1 MYHRIRQ
8 GLNYTL
14 PVIWYEDS
22 PDGDGGVLP
31 SLSSMFL
38 QPSGHGFSNPAYRN
52 SIVDGAVVVLLSRG
66 DAGLAA
72 GAVQLKQF
80 DASMVPWDRFDQ
92 ATPAGDIK
100 GWILKALSHVTSLS
114 PSGFTAAAPE
124 AAVMKRSSGVTIR
137 TSEVRWNFG
146 GDLPIPP
153 ALRQDDA
160 GASAQVRLRLNVRT
174 GPIGVGV
181 LSKNRTWIAQQAL
194 FAAGPVD
201 VYLAIPRLA
210 DATDIIVYNG
220 GTNSA
225 GLVDVDAVSIATF
238 K

>member
-1 MYHRIRQ
+1 
-8 GLNYTL
+8 
-14 PVIWYEDS
+14 
-22 PDGDGGVLP
+22 
-31 SLSSMFL
+31 MFL

-52 SIVDGAVVVLLSRG
+52 SIVDGAVVVLLSHS

-72 GAVQLKQF
+72 GSVQLKQF
-80 DASMVPWDRFDQ
+80 DANMVPWDRFDQ

-100 GWILKALSHVTSLS
+100 GWILKALSHATSLS

-174 GPIGVGV
+174 GPLGIGV
-181 LSKNRTWIAQQAL
+181 LSKSRRWIAQQAL
-194 FAAGPVD
+194 SAAGPVD
-201 VYLAIPRLA
+201 VYLAVPRLA

-220 GTNSA
+220 GINGA
-225 GLVDVDAVSIATF
+225 GLVDVDAVTIATF